1 MYSWLWETLRWTD
14 GLDIAIMAFI
24 VYRLLLVLRGTAAFQ
39 AMVGL
44 GFLLGLFLI
53 SGSIGL
59 TSINWLLG
67 ELTVYIVLAV
77 IILFQQDIRRAL
89 ARAGSLFPTARSSAE
104 LPMLEELVKASFY
117 LASRRIGALVALERE
132 ADLSEYIEAATDVDA
147 VVSHSLLLSIFH
159 HTSPMHDG
167 AVVIQDSR
175 LAAAQVFL
183 PLTQSKEV
191 SRFFGTRHR
200 AAIGLTEE
208 TDAVCIVVSE
218 ERGTV
223 SLVERGQVSPCG
235 DADEL
240 RGKLLDIFQ
249 QESEKPSSRPWWRL
263 WRSADA

>member
-14 GLDIAIMAFI
+14 ALDILILAWI
-24 VYRLLLVLRGTAAFQ
+24 VYRLLLVLRGTVAFQ
-39 AMVGL
+39 ALVGL

-53 SGSIGL
+53 SGSLEL
-59 TSINWLLG
+59 TSLNWLLG

-89 ARAGSLFPTARSSAE
+89 ARAGSLVPTSRSSTE
-104 LPMLEELVKASFY
+104 LPMLEELVKASFN
-117 LASRRIGALVALERE
+117 LASRRIGALVAIERE
-132 ADLSEYIEAATDVDA
+132 ADLDEYIEAATDVDA
-147 VVSHSLLLSIFH
+147 VVSHGLLLSIFH

-167 AVVIQDSR
+167 AVVIQDGR
-175 LAAAQVFL
+175 IAAAQVFL
-183 PLTQSKEV
+183 PLTQTKEV

-208 TDAVCIVVSE
+208 TDAICVVVSE

-223 SLVERGQVSPCG
+223 SLVDRGQVSPCA

-240 RGKLLDIFQ
+240 REKLLDIFQ
-249 QESEKPSSRPWWRL
+249 QDSDEPASRFLPWLSRGG
-263 WRSADA
+263 DD